1 MGKLRTKLKK
11 KVNPLKTNKMIYAV
25 AGGLILLAVA
35 FLLVTISKDKVTDKP
50 QLMEKSLKYLRT
62 SEGIMELKILPVENK
77 VIIIY
82 DPKTEKKDFAKVTRY
97 AGIKLS
103 NKLGKQELTMLLSAN
118 HEDNVVYTVVLKN
131 GDILSEKTK

>member
-1 MGKLRTKLKK
+1 
-11 KVNPLKTNKMIYAV
+11 MIYAV